1 MIADRPTVHGV
12 LNEIR
17 RLTTQEQLDLIEE
30 ITSLLRSVLPAQR
43 TRSILELKGLGAPI
57 WQGVRAQEYVAQER
71 AAWDG

>member
-1 MIADRPTVHGV
+1 MIGERPTVHTV

-17 RLTTQEQLDLIEE
+17 LLSAQEQLDLIDE
-30 ITSLLRSVLPAQR
+30 ITILLRSVLTTPP
-43 TRSILELKGLGAPI
+43 TRSILELSGLGKQI